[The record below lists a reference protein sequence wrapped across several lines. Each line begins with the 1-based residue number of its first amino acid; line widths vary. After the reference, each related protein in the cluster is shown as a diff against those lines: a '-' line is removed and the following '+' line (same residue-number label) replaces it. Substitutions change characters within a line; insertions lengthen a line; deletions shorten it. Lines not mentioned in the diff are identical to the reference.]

1 LQKKI
6 IHIITIL
13 FIVTGCSATRN
24 AGNGELSDNR
34 EEGKIIVDE
43 VSGNNLT
50 NRDFF
55 ITKGKISTRSES
67 GKIALFFT
75 MKYKNPDVYLISI
88 RNRIGIEAMR
98 MLITADTVLIN
109 DRINK
114 TVLYGNKYHFERIT
128 GVPAELLK
136 ISIGDFI
143 TFKKEPDIVFDAVNK
158 ELDINDYYKGILIR
172 STIDVENKK
181 AKKAIITTGSSN
193 EFISLDYKRHR
204 YDINKVP
211 RCIKVYDFR
220 KKLAIKINIDKYTA
234 PWFGEIDFIPGTGY
248 NIKPLL

>member
-1 LQKKI
+1 MF
-6 IHIITIL
+6 IIT
-13 FIVTGCSATRN
+13 GCTATKK
-24 AGNGELSDNR
+24 AGNNERSNNN
-34 EEGKIIVDE
+34 EEERIIVEE

-55 ITKGKISTRSES
+55 INKGKITSRSEA
-67 GKIALFFT
+67 GKITLFFT
-75 MKYKNPDVYLISI
+75 MKYKNPDVYLISL

-98 MLITADTVLIN
+98 MLITSDTVLIN

-114 TVLYGNKYHFERIT
+114 TVLYGSKYHFERIT
-128 GVPAELLK
+128 GIPVELLK

-143 TFKKEPDIVFDAVNK
+143 TFKKEPDIVIDAVNK
-158 ELDINDYYKGILIR
+158 ELNINDYYQGILIR
-172 STIDVENKK
+172 STIDIDNKK
-181 AKKAIITTGSSN
+181 AKKTIITTGSAN
-193 EFISLDYKRHR
+193 EYINLDYIRHR

-220 KKLAIKINIDKYTA
+220 KKLAIKINIEKYTT

-248 NIKPLL
+248 YIKQLL